1 MKTLAIDA
9 STKSSGIAI
18 FQNKELLGATCITAS
33 SSDLIKR
40 IHKMVD
46 TIDNIVKE
54 SNIDKIVM
62 EEVIPD
68 HTKNTNTFKAL
79 MWLQASIII
88 MLHDKYPKIEVT
100 LVYPGSWRSQCGI
113 KVGRGIKRES
123 LKEADIHR
131 ANELFNLNTKS
142 DDIADACLIGA
153 AHVGIFGAPPKPEDN
168 EINWE

>member
-1 MKTLAIDA
+1 MYTIALDA
-9 STKSSGIAI
+9 STKATGVAI
-18 FQNKELLGATCITAS
+18 FKDKELIGANCITAS
-33 SSDLIKR
+33 SSDLFKR
-40 IHKMVD
+40 IQKMVNSVD
-46 TIDNIVKE
+46 QIISQLDINEV
-54 SNIDKIVM
+54 VM

-68 HTKNTNTFKAL
+68 HAKNTNTFKAL
-79 MWLQASIII
+79 MYLQATMMM
-88 MLHDKYPKIEVT
+88 MLHEKHPSIKTT